1 MSGKQVENDP
11 HPVADT
17 GRRRAGP
24 RRRIDGAVPLASP
37 QRVDHLIWRVRRLV
51 VTLASNQANHART
64 FAHVVPL
71 QLDAGE
77 AVTWKER
84 CQVLDA
90 ATVADTVLTN
100 LRQVD
105 LEAELFEEVL
115 RHALAARLQRTLRT
129 APALREDQAVS
140 RNGSTNLGP
149 R

>member
-1 MSGKQVENDP
+1 
-11 HPVADT
+11 
-17 GRRRAGP
+17 
-24 RRRIDGAVPLASP
+24 
-37 QRVDHLIWRVRRLV
+37 
-51 VTLASNQANHART
+51 
-64 FAHVVPL
+64 
-71 QLDAGE
+71 
-77 AVTWKER
+77 
-84 CQVLDA
+84 
-90 ATVADTVLTN
+90 VLTN